1 MMKFYTEETQK
12 AEAIARMELLGMSKM
27 IIDDFKETNIP
38 QIYEPPYGSSYYPD
52 EEEDSALLKEIG
64 RLNGRGMLV
73 WGVIRCTMSYNRQPV
88 TIDCILFVSKGKRDM
103 AAERKD
109 LLSGYPFVYT
119 ICKEYPSL
127 HDHGSIAIYMSPGGT
142 PLRAMQ

>member
-1 MMKFYTEETQK
+1 MKFYTEETQK

-27 IIDDFKETNIP
+27 IIDDFKKTNIP

-52 EEEDSALLKEIG
+52 EEDDSALLKEIG

-88 TIDCILFVSKGKRDM
+88 TIDCILFVSKGKRNM

-109 LLSGYPFVYT
+109 LLIGYPFVYT